1 MEDFLQQVKED
12 IDVNNISG
20 LFKIDLMDEQVR
32 SSIDIESKNYVS
44 GTLKRREALDLSRK
58 SVEFSIDNYRTNR
71 KQTGS
76 FVDPIHQENL
86 QNMSFNLDQTIN

>member
-20 LFKIDLMDEQVR
+20 LFKIDLMDEQAR
-32 SSIDIESKNYVS
+32 SSIDIDSKNYVS

-76 FVDPIHQENL
+76 FVDPNP
-86 QNMSFNLDQTIN
+86 

>member
-1 MEDFLQQVKED
+1 
-12 IDVNNISG
+12 
-20 LFKIDLMDEQVR
+20 MDEQVW
-32 SSIDIESKNYVS
+32 SSLDIESKNYVS

-76 FVDPIHQENL
+76 FVDYSTQENL
-86 QNMSFNLDQTIN
+86 HNMSFNLDKTINQTYESGWRSNL